1 MYANRT
7 QERSD
12 EITEKNP
19 VIRLMRYAEAGKLT
33 TANRI
38 IAESLARQWSERG
51 LTNRQERL
59 AYGIAITVWRETNGP
74 DSERPERPH
83 APWWHDRSPQRQAV
97 RGVKSGVVRR
107 KLLAP
112 RNRRIHALRQKG
124 TPLRVLAETFAL
136 SARQIMRIL
145 RDMAAG
151 TFDTTRRTIVP
162 KVPLYVAFRGFL
174 NSFRCDTNHVES
186 TPLHPPAAIPSTCR
200 GRSKRIYTSLT
211 RWLGLRNTR
220 TASYESVIR
229 EADRLNALEPRPLKP
244 PAVRRAAR
252 NAWTASRRWVTV

>member
-1 MYANRT
+1 MPTHRT

-12 EITEKNP
+12 EITENHP

-33 TANRI
+33 AANRI
-38 IAESLARQWSERG
+38 TAESLARQWSERG

-59 AYGIAITVWRETNGP
+59 AYGIAITVWRETSGP
-74 DSERPERPH
+74 DSERPKRPC

-97 RGVKSGVVRR
+97 RGIKSGVVRR

-145 RDMAAG
+145 RDTAAG
-151 TFDTTRRTIVP
+151 TFDATRRTIVP
-162 KVPLYVAFRGFL
+162 RVPLYVAFRDFL
-174 NSFRCDTNHVES
+174 SSFRCDTNHLES
-186 TPLHPPAAIPSTCR
+186 THLHPPAALPSTCR
-200 GRSKRIYTSLT
+200 GRSNRIFTSLV

-220 TASYESVIR
+220 TASYDAVIR
-229 EADRLNALEPRPLKP
+229 GAERLNGLEPRLLKP

-252 NAWTASRRWVTV
+252 NAWSVSRRWVTA